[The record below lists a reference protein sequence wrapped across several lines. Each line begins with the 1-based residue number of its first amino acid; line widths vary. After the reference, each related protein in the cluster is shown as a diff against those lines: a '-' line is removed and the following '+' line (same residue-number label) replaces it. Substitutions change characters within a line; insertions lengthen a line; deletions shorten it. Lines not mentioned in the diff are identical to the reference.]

1 MWFMFMVDLKVVWRK
16 LFVLFPEKHL
26 ICLFFCF
33 ADYDKVGVSL
43 LQNDRFST
51 FYLLIFSLF
60 IFYLFFSFSKEG
72 ESDVF
77 VIYLRQAGLA
87 GGNIVLS
94 LKKHFTLYRDSCF

>member
-1 MWFMFMVDLKVVWRK
+1 MWFMHMVDLKVVWRK

-33 ADYDKVGVSL
+33 ADYAKVGVSL

-51 FYLLIFSLF
+51 FYLPIFSLS
-60 IFYLFFSFSKEG
+60 IFYFSFSKES
-72 ESDVF
+72 ESAVF

-87 GGNIVLS
+87 GRNIVLS
-94 LKKHFTLYRDSCF
+94 